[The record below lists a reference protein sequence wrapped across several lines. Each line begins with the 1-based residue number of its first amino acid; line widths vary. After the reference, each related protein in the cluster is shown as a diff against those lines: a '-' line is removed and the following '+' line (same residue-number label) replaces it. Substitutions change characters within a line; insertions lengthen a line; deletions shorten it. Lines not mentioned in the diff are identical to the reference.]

1 MIKPQIVS
9 ARELMALNTTELKR
23 IGNWIYQPESLTLYN
38 QEAGYEVDL
47 EKINTPAEALDWIL
61 QIAGKEGP
69 EWDIAGFIAALNRAC
84 EDRFHN
90 SAQGVFCPFGRPQK
104 ADWRRGVYGRGR
116 TRT

>member
-47 EKINTPAEALDWIL
+47 EKINKQKPWTGFSRLPEKKVRSGISLDL
-61 QIAGKEGP
+61 S
-69 EWDIAGFIAALNRAC
+69 R
-84 EDRFHN
+84 H
-90 SAQGVFCPFGRPQK
+90 
-104 ADWRRGVYGRGR
+104 
-116 TRT
+116 